1 MNTKEFVKQSNWNDT
16 LLDYLF
22 TISKNMK
29 AGETVNIALNYGQIK
44 SIIKGMILENINV
57 DLCEMNIMDGI
68 ELRRQARNKGEG
80 NLKQTIINQ
89 QIINQQHKL
98 ENAKHLKN
106 VPINLPEVEDS
117 FAKILF
123 DNEDD

>member
-89 QIINQQHKL
+89 QHKL
-98 ENAKHLKN
+98 ENAKHLKKI
-106 VPINLPEVEDS
+106 PINLPEVEDS
-117 FAKILF
+117 LAEILF
-123 DNEDD
+123 DNEDN